1 MRAQTIYAAAFAL
14 RVVWGT
20 FSLLRTWKR
29 APGWSRLR
37 QQLVAVEVFSSASA
51 LLCAVALWAGKFAPW
66 MLWPMGAS
74 ILLAIPL
81 PCFFE
86 AVDRIG
92 WLYWARNI
100 FFIALGLFF
109 FSVASG
115 WIPPARLGL

>member
-1 MRAQTIYAAAFAL
+1 MTAAQFWAIAL
-14 RVVWGT
+14 GMRVVWGA

-37 QQLVAVEVFSSASA
+37 QQIVGVEVFSSASA
-51 LLCAVALWAGKFAPW
+51 LLCAVALWSGWFAPW

-86 AVDRIG
+86 AVDRIP
-92 WLYWARNI
+92 WLHWTRNI

-109 FSVASG
+109 FAIASG
-115 WIPPARLGL
+115 WLPAARVGL